1 LKSAF
6 RKISRVGSL
15 TGGTKWYLS
24 EDCLLA
30 AKRMMYSVEYRRFYL
45 RDLDSIVVWPNRLWL
60 WRMALAA
67 VLFGALGVVFWK
79 WVDSTTGEIIG
90 SVGLAWVALELILG
104 PTAGSRIRTTG
115 VSVDL
120 PLVAR
125 TRLARK
131 VLAKIDAAVR
141 AARAGVEQPTA
152 PVTTAQPVEPILQTG
167 SESPS
172 GTLSITDPTQ
182 THGS

>member
-1 LKSAF
+1 MKSAF

-24 EDCLLA
+24 MDCLLA

-45 RDLDSIVVWPNRLWL
+45 RDLDSIVVWPNRIWL

-67 VLFGALGVVFWK
+67 ALFGPLGVVFWK
-79 WVDSTTGEIIG
+79 WVDTTTGAIIG
-90 SVGLAWVALELILG
+90 GVGLGWVAVELALG
-104 PTAGSRIRTTG
+104 PTAGARICTRGTIA
-115 VSVDL
+115 DL

-125 TRLARK
+125 TRRARK

-141 AARAGVEQPTA
+141 SARGGDQPAA
-152 PVTTAQPVEPILQTG
+152 PVTSVQPAEPILQTS
-167 SESPS
+167 SEAPS
-172 GTLSITDPTQ
+172 GAVSTADATQ